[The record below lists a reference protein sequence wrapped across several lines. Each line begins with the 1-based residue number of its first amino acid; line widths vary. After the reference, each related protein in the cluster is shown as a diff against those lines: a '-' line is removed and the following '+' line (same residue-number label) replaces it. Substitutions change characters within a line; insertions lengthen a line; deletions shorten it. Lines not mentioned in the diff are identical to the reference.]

1 MNITIIAEHTPRASY
16 FESLIREEYDNSV
29 SVQVIP
35 YKELLDL
42 KTDENTL
49 IVIDLMDFERSAFKI
64 LENLKKTHSLAKVL
78 ALHIYQSEELI
89 TPLFKKGISGYVS
102 SDPTRQEFIKA
113 VTKVINGE
121 IYRSDFS
128 S

>member
-16 FESLIREEYDNSV
+16 FESLIKEEYDEFV

-35 YKELLDL
+35 FQELLDL
-42 KTDENTL
+42 ETDENTL

-64 LENLKKTHSLAKVL
+64 LENLKKTHSLAKVI

-89 TPLFKKGISGYVS
+89 TPLFEKGINGYIS

-113 VTKVINGE
+113 VTKVMNGE
-121 IYRSDFS
+121 TYRPDFS